1 MSQLVSRR
9 VSNQLQRSALR
20 LSKQRIASPVAVNV
34 VSSTRS
40 LATAPRPAAAAK
52 RVPYNWLSNSKAS
65 PHPLSLSLFY
75 ILFHF
80 FLINRYTS
88 IDVDQCFC

>member
-40 LATAPRPAAAAK
+40 LATAPRPAAVK

-65 PHPLSLSLFY
+65 SLVLFP
-75 ILFHF
+75 I
-80 FLINRYTS
+80 
-88 IDVDQCFC
+88 